1 MTFEYNTLVLP
12 AANMYLYLVG
22 DRLLFQA
29 RIKFESA
36 ADNTTTTCNVYT
48 WDGST
53 RCSDIF
59 LYTRS
64 GDGIRLYD
72 RVGQIVTDDPDE
84 YGW

>member
-53 RCSDIF
+53 RCSDII

-64 GDGIRLYD
+64 DDGVRLYD